1 MGDTGPCGPCSEIF
15 YDHGPGVPGGP
26 PGSANEDGDRFIE
39 IWNLVFMQFEQLD
52 KATRVDLPRPSI
64 DTGMGLERVAAVLQ
78 GKHDNYD
85 IDLFRRLIEASEE
98 ITGTRATGAQAP
110 SHKVIADHLRA
121 CSFLI
126 ADGVMPSNEGR
137 GYVMRRIMRRAMRH
151 AHLLGAREP
160 VMWRLV
166 PVLVAEMGQAFSEL
180 VRAESLITE
189 ILKLEEIRF
198 RDTLERGLRL
208 LDEATAPA
216 RAGAELP
223 GETAFKL
230 YDTFG
235 FPLDLTQDA
244 LRGKGMTVDLA
255 GFEQAMER
263 QRAEA
268 RASWRGSGEQAEER
282 IWFELRELVG
292 ATEFL
297 GYEHDTA
304 EAQVRGLIV
313 GGQPVDRAE
322 PGSEV
327 MVVTNQTPFYGESG
341 GQIGDTGVIRR
352 GPALVRVTDTQKKL
366 GDLTVHIG
374 RLEGGPLA
382 VADTVELSIDA
393 ERRSRLRR
401 AHSATHLLHAA
412 LRRHL
417 GNHVA
422 QKGSLVAPD
431 RLRFDFSHPKP
442 VSAAE
447 LAAIEAEVNFF
458 LRQND
463 ATAIRLMDRDAAIGA
478 GAMALFGEK
487 YGDEVRV
494 VSMGHEPDGHD
505 TSVEL
510 CGGTHVRRTG
520 DIALFKVVAEGAVAA
535 GVRRIEALT
544 GEAALEHVN
553 AEERLLSEA
562 AGALRV
568 TAQELPERVSALLA
582 ERRQLEREVAE
593 LRQKLAT
600 GGGAGEKPQVMQIR
614 DMPFAGR
621 RVLDVPAKQLRAT
634 ADAILRQIGTGVV
647 AVVSVVEGKA
657 ALVVSVSDDLK
668 DAVDAVALVQAGVTA
683 LGGKGGGGRR
693 DFAQGGGPDG
703 DQADAALAAIARALE
718 GHAAAAE

>member
-1 MGDTGPCGPCSEIF
+1 
-15 YDHGPGVPGGP
+15 
-26 PGSANEDGDRFIE
+26 
-39 IWNLVFMQFEQLD
+39 
-52 KATRVDLPRPSI
+52 
-64 DTGMGLERVAAVLQ
+64 
-78 GKHDNYD
+78 
-85 IDLFRRLIEASEE
+85 
-98 ITGTRATGAQAP
+98 
-110 SHKVIADHLRA
+110 
-121 CSFLI
+121 
-126 ADGVMPSNEGR
+126 
-137 GYVMRRIMRRAMRH
+137 
-151 AHLLGAREP
+151 
-160 VMWRLV
+160 MWRLV
-166 PVLVAEMGQAFSEL
+166 PVLVAEMGQAFPEL

-189 ILKLEEIRF
+189 VLKLEEIRF

-208 LDEATAPA
+208 LDEATATLG
-216 RAGAELP
+216 AGAELP
-223 GETAFKL
+223 GETAFRL

-244 LRGKGMTVDLA
+244 LRAKGMTVDLA

-263 QRAEA
+263 QRVEA

-313 GGQPVDRAE
+313 GGQPVDHAE

-341 GQIGDTGVIRR
+341 GQTGDTGVIRR
-352 GPALVRVTDTQKKL
+352 GPAVVQVTDTQKKL
-366 GDLTVHIG
+366 GDLHVHIG

-382 VADTVELSIDA
+382 VADTVELAIDA
-393 ERRSRLRR
+393 ERRGRLRR

-417 GNHVA
+417 GDHVA

-458 LRQND
+458 LRQNA
-463 ATAIRLMDRDAAIGA
+463 ATRVRLMDRDVAIGA

-520 DIALFKVVAEGAVAA
+520 DIALFKIVAEGAVAA

-544 GEAALEHVN
+544 GEAALEHVH
-553 AEERLLSEA
+553 AEERLLGEA

-568 TAQELPERVSALLA
+568 TAHELPERVSALLA

-600 GGGAGEKPQVMQIR
+600 GGAGDMPQVTQIR
-614 DMPFAGR
+614 DVPFAGR
-621 RVLDVPAKQLRAT
+621 RVSDVPAKQLRAT

-668 DAVDAVALVQAGVTA
+668 DEVDAVALVQAGVAA